1 MEQRFIANKNY
12 ILRKKLQV
20 NMFLYLLGEAIAD
33 FRGVVTLNDSAKVLW
48 STLQE
53 GAAKE
58 DLVAALK
65 EAFFVTEEQAKEDV
79 ERSLEI
85 LLERGMIL
93 ND

>member
-12 ILRKKLQV
+12 ILRKIAGKYVLV
-20 NMFLYLLGEAIAD
+20 SVGEAIAD
-33 FRGVVTLNDSAKVLW
+33 FRGVVTLNDSAKVW

>member
-12 ILRKKLQV
+12 ILRKIAGKYVLV
-20 NMFLYLLGEAIAD
+20 SVGEASAD
-33 FRGVVTLNDSAKVLW
+33 FRGVVTLNDSAKILW